1 MAAPGRP
8 VVVVGAGLAGL
19 ACARRLTEAGLPV
32 AVLEAGD
39 GVGGRV
45 RTDEVD
51 GFLLDRGFQVLLTA
65 YPEARS
71 VLDFRGLELHR
82 FDPGALVRLGGR
94 FVRVADPVRRPRSAL
109 ATVTAPIGTPM
120 DKLRVA
126 ALRRRVTS
134 VPLSGL
140 FRSPDTSAREALAA
154 AGFSQRMIERFFAPL
169 FGGVLL
175 DRGLGTSRRMF
186 DFVFR
191 MFAVGDVVLPT
202 RGMGAIPEQLAHR
215 LPAGT
220 VELGAEV
227 GAVEQ
232 GAVALAG
239 GGRREAA
246 AVVVATDGPTA
257 AKLLGPGNPALAAPA
272 SLAAACVYFAAER
285 APVDEP
291 LIVLDGDGEG
301 PVNNLCVPSEVAPT
315 YAPPGASLVSAAVL
329 GDGGDPDALVPRVR
343 KQLEGWFGADVRAWR
358 HLATYR
364 IEHAQP
370 AQPPGRLEPPERPVR
385 VGPGLY
391 AAGDHLD
398 NASINGA
405 LTSGRR
411 AAEAVLAD
419 ARS

>member
-1 MAAPGRP
+1 
-8 VVVVGAGLAGL
+8 
-19 ACARRLTEAGLPV
+19 
-32 AVLEAGD
+32 
-39 GVGGRV
+39 
-45 RTDEVD
+45 
-51 GFLLDRGFQVLLTA
+51 
-65 YPEARS
+65 
-71 VLDFRGLELHR
+71 
-82 FDPGALVRLGGR
+82 
-94 FVRVADPVRRPRSAL
+94 
-109 ATVTAPIGTPM
+109 M
-120 DKLRVA
+120 DKLRVV

-140 FRSPDTSAREALAA
+140 FRSPDISAREALAA
-154 AGFSQRMIERFFAPL
+154 AGFSERIVERFFAPL

-175 DRGLGTSRRMF
+175 DRGLSASRRMF

-202 RGMGAIPEQLAHR
+202 RGMGAIPEQLANR

-227 GAVEQ
+227 GAVER
-232 GAVALAG
+232 GAVTLAG
-239 GGRREAA
+239 GERREGA

-257 AKLLGPGNPALAAPA
+257 AKLLGPGTLAAPA
-272 SLAAACVYFAAER
+272 SLAASCVYFAAER

-291 LIVLDGDGEG
+291 LIVLDGDGDG
-301 PVNNLCVPSEVAPT
+301 PVNHLCVPSEIAPT

-329 GDGGDPDALVPRVR
+329 GEGGDPGDLVARVR
-343 KQLEGWFGADVRAWR
+343 AQLEGWFGADVRAWR
-358 HLATYR
+358 HLGTYR